1 MPSTWHIC
9 AFHVAD
15 IFALSPLTRADWRAV
30 AYFALPLVVLEEGLK
45 LAGRLSITAD

>member
-1 MPSTWHIC
+1 MHLYLPRG
-9 AFHVAD
+9 AD

-45 LAGRLSITAD
+45 LAGRLSVSAD